1 VNEYIL
7 RLRDKAN
14 SLPEVPGVYLMK
26 NADGKI
32 IYVGKSKK
40 LKNRVT
46 DYFDSSPKSVKTLK
60 MVSNVFDFDYIVC
73 DTEIEALTLENVL
86 IKRHTPKYNI
96 KLKDAKSYPYIKVTN
111 EAYPR
116 LIVTRER
123 KADKGHYFG
132 PYPGT
137 AQAYGALET
146 VRKIFKIPTCK
157 RQFPRDIGK
166 ERPCL
171 YLAMGRCVGICTG
184 GVDPEEY
191 RALVKSAEEVLSGHI
206 GSAVAQLE
214 AEMIEAAE
222 AMEFERAAAKRDSIA
237 ALRGLLEKQKV
248 ASDVKINR
256 DVFGLFLS
264 DGVGVLSLL
273 SVRDGA
279 VVSKKE
285 FILSG
290 AELTENEDALS
301 LIADY
306 YDGGVPIPK
315 EIILD
320 FSLTEEDTE
329 LLSEYL
335 SLCGN
340 HKVTVKT
347 PERGEGRKLC
357 DLALENA
364 KEAARQYRLTDEREN
379 KSLLRLQTLLGLSE
393 LPRRIEAYDISNI
406 GNEAITAS
414 MVVSVNG
421 KLQKSDYRL
430 FTVKTTN
437 GADDYG
443 SMREILTRRLS
454 HVGDGSPSL
463 GDAPGLILL
472 DGGATH
478 VGVGKAVLASLDM
491 DIPIFGMV
499 KDDFHKTRAITDG
512 EHDISIAQETL
523 VYNFVYILQ
532 EEAHRFAV
540 KNSQGSKTKTLTH
553 STLERIEGIGPAKAR
568 KILKAMPLGD
578 VKRADVQALKNV
590 PGISQTDAENIYHC
604 FHKG

>member
-1 VNEYIL
+1 MNDL
-7 RLRDKAN
+7 ARLRDKAN

-26 NADGKI
+26 NADGTI
-32 IYVGKSKK
+32 IYVGKSKR

-46 DYFDSSPKSVKTLK
+46 DYFDGSPKNVKTRL
-60 MVSNVFDFDYIVC
+60 MVSNVKDFDYIVC

-96 KLKDAKSYPYIKVTN
+96 KLKDAKSYPYIKVTD

-123 KADKGHYFG
+123 KADKGHYYG
-132 PYPGT
+132 PYTGT
-137 AQAYGALET
+137 SQAYAALET
-146 VRKIFKIPTCK
+146 VRKIFSVPTCK

-171 YLAMGRCVGICTG
+171 YLAMGRCVGICAG
-184 GVDPEEY
+184 GISPEEY
-191 RALVKSAEEVLSGHI
+191 RAIVRQAEDVLSGQI
-206 GSAVAQLE
+206 GKAAALLE
-214 AEMIEAAE
+214 AEMNEAAE
-222 AMEFERAAAKRDSIA
+222 AMEYERAAQKRDSIT
-237 ALRGLLEKQKV
+237 ALRSLLEKQKV
-248 ASDVKINR
+248 AADVRINR
-256 DVFGLFLS
+256 DVFGLYLS

-273 SVRDGA
+273 SVREGA
-279 VVSKKE
+279 VISKKE

-320 FSLTEEDTE
+320 FSLTEDDIS

-335 SLCGN
+335 SLCAN
-340 HKVTVKT
+340 HKVTVRT

-364 KEAARQYRLTDEREN
+364 AEAARQYRLTDEREN
-379 KSLLRLQTLLGLSE
+379 KSLLRLQALLGLSE
-393 LPRRIEAYDISNI
+393 LPKRIEAYDISNI
-406 GNEAITAS
+406 GNEAIKAS
-414 MVVSVNG
+414 MVVAESG
-421 KLQKSDYRL
+421 KLKRSDYRL
-430 FTVKTTN
+430 FTVKSTD
-437 GADDYG
+437 GADDYA

-463 GDAPGLILL
+463 GEVPDLILL

-478 VGVGKAVLASLDM
+478 VGVGKSVLSALDL
-491 DIPIFGMV
+491 DVPLFGMV

-512 EHDISIAQETL
+512 ACDISIAQETS
-523 VYNFVYILQ
+523 VYRFVYTLQ

-540 KNSQGSKTKTLTH
+540 SSSQSGKIRTMTH
-553 STLERIEGIGPAKAR
+553 STLERITGIGPAKAR
-568 KILKAMPLGD
+568 KILKAMPLGA
-578 VKRADVQALKNV
+578 VKTADTETLKQI
-590 PGISQTDAENIYHC
+590 PGVSAADAEEIYRY